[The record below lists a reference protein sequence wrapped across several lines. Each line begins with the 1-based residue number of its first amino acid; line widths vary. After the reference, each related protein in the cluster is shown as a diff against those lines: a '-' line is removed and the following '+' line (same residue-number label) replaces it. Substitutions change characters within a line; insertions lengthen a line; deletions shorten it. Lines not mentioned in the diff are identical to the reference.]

1 MLRWVR
7 VSRSL
12 RSKLVEFHVS
22 SVLLNLVKKKINV
35 RLLFWVIKA
44 TLVSWSDRKNI
55 FVSLIWV
62 RSTRLFLLFEHF
74 PCSSSEDSM
83 KSLKRRTNI
92 PDKVFK
98 RIEKCSRCYNAYLL
112 SQTSRRVPLAA
123 GFHLNQIV
131 SWFLL
136 AMILYFPRSLQS
148 LPRKLH
154 QQRRTI
160 HHAKIDHRKEPF
172 LLNTSCYRQ
181 ITLQA
186 LQGRHAP
193 TKLFA

>member
-1 MLRWVR
+1 MYLAC
-7 VSRSL
+7 SL
-12 RSKLVEFHVS
+12 TWL
-22 SVLLNLVKKKINV
+22 KKKINV

-44 TLVSWSDRKNI
+44 TLVNWSDRKNI

-123 GFHLNQIV
+123 AGFHLNQIV
-131 SWFLL
+131 SWFLSQWL
-136 AMILYFPRSLQS
+136 CCHEILPPSFYWMQTTRV
-148 LPRKLH
+148 
-154 QQRRTI
+154 QRYNFTV
-160 HHAKIDHRKEPF
+160 
-172 LLNTSCYRQ
+172 
-181 ITLQA
+181 
-186 LQGRHAP
+186 
-193 TKLFA
+193 

>member
-1 MLRWVR
+1 MYLAY
-7 VSRSL
+7 SL
-12 RSKLVEFHVS
+12 TWL
-22 SVLLNLVKKKINV
+22 KKINV